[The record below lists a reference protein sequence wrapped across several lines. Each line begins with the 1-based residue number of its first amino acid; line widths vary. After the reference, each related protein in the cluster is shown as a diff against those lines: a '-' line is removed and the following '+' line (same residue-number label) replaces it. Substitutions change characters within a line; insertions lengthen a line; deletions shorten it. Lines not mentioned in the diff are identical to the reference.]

1 MFLISAHAFH
11 KIKDAKASFSV
22 NAVMLCLSY
31 VMLICFTSLEAWWKS
46 QKRATERNYVVFF
59 FLANEEKNKE
69 NHALGLPILFI

>member
-31 VMLICFTSLEAWWKS
+31 VMLLLMLLFHFFRGLMKI
-46 QKRATERNYVVFF
+46 TEEGYREKVCGVFF
-59 FLANEEKNKE
+59 PSK
-69 NHALGLPILFI
+69 